1 MFQSQFL
8 HKPKCAFLNNSFP
21 SWKTSSDNYF
31 NRINILFWILLI
43 LNGQSYNLIKL
54 LDRFLQF
61 GGQQERLWTTCVWLE
76 ETIDFAN
83 NRKLFDRVYILVY
96 ICVFFFFFSNR
107 KLREKKTVRWEKKM
121 KKKCKQIINAKIIL
135 LISKTQRFIML
146 SYWEFIS
153 NVIKNR

>member
-1 MFQSQFL
+1 MDR
-8 HKPKCAFLNNSFP
+8 AE
-21 SWKTSSDNYF
+21 D
-31 NRINILFWILLI
+31 
-43 LNGQSYNLIKL
+43 YNLIKL
-54 LDRFLQF
+54 LDRFLQS
-61 GGQQERLWTTCVWLE
+61 GGQQERLWTTCVWLD

-96 ICVFFFFFSNR
+96 ICVFFLFFFKSKVKSEKNR
-107 KLREKKTVRWEKKM
+107 ALREKNEKR
-121 KKKCKQIINAKIIL
+121 CNQIINAKIIL